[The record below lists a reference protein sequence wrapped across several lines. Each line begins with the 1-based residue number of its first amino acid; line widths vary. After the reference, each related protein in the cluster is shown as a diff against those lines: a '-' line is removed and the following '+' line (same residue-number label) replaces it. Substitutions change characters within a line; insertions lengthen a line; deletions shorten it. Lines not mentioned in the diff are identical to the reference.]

1 MPLLDAFLIV
11 LVLYLFV
18 IGFEFIFML
27 WMGMKK

>member
-11 LVLYLFV
+11 LGLYLFV